1 MKALKK
7 SEPLVTASVPPMAE
21 TIPLHVGRRP
31 DIHHHYYGPH
41 IGGDGVIILRGD
53 AGGARQVRVQ
63 GGDATVRLGG

>member
-1 MKALKK
+1 
-7 SEPLVTASVPPMAE
+7 MAE
-21 TIPLHVGRRP
+21 TISLHVGRRP

-41 IGGDGVIILRGD
+41 ISGDGVIILRGD